1 MSMFAISWT
10 LETGAG
16 VWNPLVLVVVMVVAT
31 IITLVIRSIGE
42 KGFKKGTRQQVPFI
56 SGNVPEGEDTLVKG
70 SNLYWGFVEA
80 FKGLYDKLIPL
91 HTGVATD
98 YVLWGFAVMAVIIV
112 IGLLA

>member
-1 MSMFAISWT
+1 MGMLAFAWT

-16 VWNPLVLVVVMVVAT
+16 FWEPLALVVVMVVA
-31 IITLVIRSIGE
+31 ILITLAIRSIGE
-42 KGFKKGTRQQVPFI
+42 QGFKKGTRQEVPFI
-56 SGNVPEGEDTLVKG
+56 SGNVPEEEDTLVKG

-80 FKGLYDKLIPL
+80 FKGLYDKLVPL

-98 YVLWGFAVMAVIIV
+98 YVLWGFATMAVIIV